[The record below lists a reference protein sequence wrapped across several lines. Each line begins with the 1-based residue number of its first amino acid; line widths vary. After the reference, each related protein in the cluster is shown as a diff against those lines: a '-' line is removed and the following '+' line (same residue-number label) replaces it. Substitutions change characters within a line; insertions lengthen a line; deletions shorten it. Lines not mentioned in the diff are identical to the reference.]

1 MENLLA
7 GYFILFLFFKSAS
20 RSASWNVK
28 KKKKKHKTLNMGTL
42 GYPVMLTWSSGSV
55 PEWNH

>member
-28 KKKKKHKTLNMGTL
+28 KKKTLNMGTL